1 MAPEGY
7 TEDELVEK
15 PTIELFESLD
25 WESANL
31 YHEFASGKSTE
42 GREGRRDVFLPNRL
56 RSALVNLNEDIP
68 PEGITQ
74 AIEQLTQD
82 RSKMIPVNANRD
94 VYLLIKE
101 GVKVLVADDDG
112 SETTE
117 TVKIIDWSHP
127 GENDF
132 FLGSQFWVSSEIYN
146 KRCDLVGF
154 VNGIPLLF
162 MELKATH
169 KNVKHAYDGNLSDY
183 RSTIHHL
190 FIPNGFIILS
200 NGSETRLGSTFA
212 GWEHFVEWKKV
223 AHESEQGVISLE
235 TTVRGTCTP
244 KHLLDI
250 VENFTVFEEGRGG
263 LEKKVAKNHQYLGVN
278 HAIDAVKNIKKNEGR
293 LGVFWHT
300 QGSGKSLSMVFLTQK
315 ILRKMSGNWT
325 FVVVTDRKELDPVI
339 SG

>member
-1 MAPEGY
+1 MAPGGY

-15 PTIELFESLD
+15 PTIKLFKSLG

-31 YHEFASGKSTE
+31 YHEFATGKSTE

-56 RSALVNLNEDIP
+56 KTALGKLNPNIP
-68 PEGITQ
+68 PDGVTQ

-82 RSKMIPVNANRD
+82 RSKMIPVNANRE
-94 VYLLIKE
+94 VYLLLKA
-101 GVKVLVADDDG
+101 GVKVLVADEDG

-117 TVKIIDWSHP
+117 TVQVIDWNYP
-127 GENDF
+127 NKNDF
-132 FLGSQFWVSSEIYN
+132 FLASQFWVSSEIYN

-190 FIPNGFIILS
+190 FTPNGFIILS

-212 GWEHFVEWKKV
+212 GWEHLVEWKKV
-223 AHESEQGVISLE
+223 ANEAEQGVISLE
-235 TTVRGTCTP
+235 TAIRG
-244 KHLLDI
+244 
-250 VENFTVFEEGRGG
+250 
-263 LEKKVAKNHQYLGVN
+263 Y
-278 HAIDAVKNIKKNEGR
+278 
-293 LGVFWHT
+293 
-300 QGSGKSLSMVFLTQK
+300 
-315 ILRKMSGNWT
+315 
-325 FVVVTDRKELDPVI
+325 
-339 SG
+339 